1 MEILIYIAFKTD
13 SGWIKPVNLGNIINT
28 PGAERKPFLHP
39 DGKTLYFS
47 SNGHPGLGRQDLYTS
62 KRLDPDDWTKW
73 SKPVNLGKEINSPA
87 SEKGAI
93 VSTEG
98 SLAFFASA
106 DRRLNFGGSDIYTMQ
121 IPDKLRPEA
130 VTSISGKVTT
140 TNGYPLEAEIVWEDL
155 ETGKSLVG

>member
-1 MEILIYIAFKTD
+1 M
-13 SGWIKPVNLGNIINT
+13 
-28 PGAERKPFLHP
+28 RK
-39 DGKTLYFS
+39 
-47 SNGHPGLGRQDLYTS
+47 Q
-62 KRLDPDDWTKW
+62 
-73 SKPVNLGKEINSPA
+73 A